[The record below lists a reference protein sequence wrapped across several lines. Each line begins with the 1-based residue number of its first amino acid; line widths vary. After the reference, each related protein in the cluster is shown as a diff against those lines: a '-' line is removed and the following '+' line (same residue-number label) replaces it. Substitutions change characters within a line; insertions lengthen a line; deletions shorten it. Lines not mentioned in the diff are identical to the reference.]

1 MGEVYRAK
9 DARLR
14 RDVALKV
21 LAFGMA
27 NDPSRSAR
35 FEREARAAAAL
46 NHPNICTIYDI
57 GLQDGLSYIVSEFL
71 AGHTFRQLLQQG
83 PIPLRRVLDYATQAA
98 EGLAAAHDRGIVH
111 RDFKPENL
119 LLTAEGRVKI
129 LDFGIAKLAEDV
141 AADEL
146 THVASTQRLTG
157 AGTIVGTAGY
167 MSPEQV
173 RGQACDSRTDIFAF
187 GAVLFELVT
196 SRQLFHGDT
205 PADTASA
212 ILNNDPPDLP
222 TDSGTPPVVER
233 IIRRCVEKS
242 PRDRFQS
249 AGDLAFAL
257 KALPGTSTTSEAAR
271 VAARGRRPFVAGLAV
286 LAAFGTLALLAALW
300 LSMSPAIVDQSEL
313 RLTPFATDAA
323 SEDSPVWSP
332 DGRTIAYRKFVAGQA
347 QVFVRSLDAAEP
359 FQLTHVSTGATPI
372 FWSPDGARIGYRT
385 DTDVWWVSRAGGDPE
400 LIQKGASIQAATLSP
415 DGRTLAMWR
424 DTETGQ
430 GKEGSVW
437 IATPPAAEPR
447 RYALA
452 PFAVK
457 GGINGEQLRFSPDGT
472 KLLLVNLDTAG
483 EFAAWLIPYP
493 ADPGHPPR
501 RVPTPQERFPPE
513 FSWLPDSRHVVITQ
527 VSQAAPFGG
536 LWMMDVM
543 TGWLTPISAG
553 LAPQSDPD
561 VAPDG
566 STVAFVAGTI
576 TFGLTELPLDGSPSR
591 DLLATAAGEY
601 SGAWVPGQRK
611 IVYVTQRTGPEEIR
625 IRNVDDASDH
635 SLVTMAALPA
645 GTKAITA
652 PVASP
657 DGQRVAFSVWGGDSI
672 ASVWIVPITGGA
684 PVRITPRD
692 GAQSAPAWSP
702 DGRDLVCLDLT
713 TGQSKVV
720 VLHVG
725 SQSPTQVVNPSTG
738 AIGMPTWSPDG
749 QWIAYYSPSGIELVT
764 PKGTNYRTI
773 GPLDGDSV
781 AWSADSRTLYT
792 IVSTKEVKHSLTAVD
807 VLTGSSRVIATF
819 PPDRDFDAPTDPG
832 ERYTLSPDGKSL
844 LVTIDR
850 RAKDIWLLQNFNIKS
865 PLMLVRERLRR
876 LF

>member
-1 MGEVYRAK
+1 
-9 DARLR
+9 
-14 RDVALKV
+14 
-21 LAFGMA
+21 
-27 NDPSRSAR
+27 
-35 FEREARAAAAL
+35 
-46 NHPNICTIYDI
+46 
-57 GLQDGLSYIVSEFL
+57 
-71 AGHTFRQLLQQG
+71 
-83 PIPLRRVLDYATQAA
+83 
-98 EGLAAAHDRGIVH
+98 
-111 RDFKPENL
+111 
-119 LLTAEGRVKI
+119 
-129 LDFGIAKLAEDV
+129 
-141 AADEL
+141 
-146 THVASTQRLTG
+146 
-157 AGTIVGTAGY
+157 
-167 MSPEQV
+167 
-173 RGQACDSRTDIFAF
+173 
-187 GAVLFELVT
+187 LFELVT
-196 SRQLFHGDT
+196 GRQLFHGDT

-222 TDSGTPPVVER
+222 TDDGTPPVVER

-257 KALPGTSTTSEAAR
+257 KALPGTSTTSEPAR
-271 VAARGRRPFVAGLAV
+271 VAARVRRPFVAGLAV

-300 LSMSPAIVDQSEL
+300 LSMSPALVDQSEL

-323 SEDSPVWSP
+323 SEDSPIWSP
-332 DGRTIAYRKFVAGQA
+332 DGRTIAYSKFVAGRR
-347 QVFVRSLDAAEP
+347 QVLVRSLDTAEP
-359 FQLTHVSTGATPI
+359 FQLTQVATGAIPV
-372 FWSPDGARIGYRT
+372 FWSPDGARIGYLT

-400 LIQKGASIQAATLSP
+400 LIQKGAIKAATLSP

-424 DTETGQ
+424 FTETGQ
-430 GKEGSVW
+430 SAEASVW

-447 RYALA
+447 RYTPA

-457 GGINGEQLRFSPDGT
+457 AGINSEQLRFSPDGT
-472 KLLLVNLDTAG
+472 KLLLLHLNAAG

-501 RVPTPQERFPPE
+501 HIPISPEGSPPE

-527 VSQAAPFGG
+527 VSRAAPFGG

-553 LAPQSDPD
+553 LTPQSDPD

-576 TFGLTELPLDGSPSR
+576 TFGLTELPLDGSPAR
-591 DLLATAAGEY
+591 ELLAPAAGEY

-625 IRNVDDASDH
+625 IRNTEDGSDR

-684 PVRITPRD
+684 PVKVTPRGSD
-692 GAQSAPAWSP
+692 QTAPAWSP
-702 DGRDLVCLDLT
+702 DGRDLVCLDI
-713 TGQSKVV
+713 TGQAQVV

-725 SQSPTQVVNPSTG
+725 SQSPPQVVGPSPE
-738 AIGMPTWSPDG
+738 GMPAWSPDG
-749 QWIAYYSPSGIELVT
+749 QWIAYYSASGIELVT
-764 PKGTNYRTI
+764 PKGTHYRTI

-792 IVSTKEVKHSLTAVD
+792 IVSTKDVKHAFTAID
-807 VLTGSSRVIATF
+807 VLTGSSRVLSTF
-819 PPDRDFDAPTDPG
+819 PPDRDFDAPTMPG

-865 PLMLVRERLRR
+865 PLMLLRERLRR